1 MTSSVEVAVVGGG
14 LAGLSAA
21 WRLARRG
28 IDVHLFEAAQRVG
41 GFVGTV
47 KTPEGF
53 LLERGPSSIRGGRST
68 IRLLVQLLG
77 LDAHIQEGQAAAKRR
92 FVWARGR
99 LNEVPNN
106 PVALVKSGIL
116 SPRGKLALFA
126 EPFRKARRDGADETV
141 AELFARRI
149 GQEAVD
155 NLIDPIITGIFA
167 GNPARLGTDAFP
179 GLGEVE
185 RKYGSFFGALVKRG
199 PAAMGGGGLYSFDAG
214 LEILPATMGAELGQ
228 RVHYGRVA
236 DRLEPVEGGGVRVHF
251 REGEPVVARE
261 VIVATPS
268 LEVGRVLGGGGVA
281 EARFLSALPHPP
293 IVRVEI
299 GVRKADVAHPL
310 DGFGL
315 LCASSSP
322 LPNGAG
328 PVLGIVFASSVFAGR
343 APADH
348 HAITVLLGGMRD
360 PDADQRSDE
369 ALVAQAC
376 GALTEVLGL
385 RGAPVMTLVTRW
397 PRAIPQYQ
405 PGHARAI
412 EALKKAL
419 PRGVQLA
426 GNYLEGVSMDSA
438 VATGLAAA
446 DAVRA

>member
-1 MTSSVEVAVVGGG
+1 MIGVAVIGGG

-28 IDVHLFEAAQRVG
+28 VDVHLFEAAGRVG

-47 KTPEGF
+47 KTPDGF

-68 IRLLVQLLG
+68 IRLLVQMLG
-77 LDAHIQEGQAAAKRR
+77 LDGHIQDGRAAAKRR
-92 FVWARGR
+92 FIWARGR
-99 LNEVPNN
+99 LIEVPSN
-106 PVALVKSGIL
+106 PVALVKSPIL
-116 SPRGKLALFA
+116 TPRGKLALFS
-126 EPFRKARRDGADETV
+126 EPFVKARRDGAAETV

-149 GQEAVD
+149 GREAVD
-155 NLIDPIITGIFA
+155 NLIDPIVTGIFA

-185 RKYGSFFGALVKRG
+185 KKYGSFFGALMKRG
-199 PAAMGGGGLYSFDAG
+199 PAAMGGGGLYSFDEG
-214 LEILPATMGAELGQ
+214 LEILPATMGAELGE
-228 RVHYGRVA
+228 RVHHGRVA
-236 DRLEPVEGGGVRVHF
+236 DRLETIAGGVRVHF
-251 REGEPVVARE
+251 REGEAVEARE

-268 LEVGRVLGGGGVA
+268 LEVGRILA
-281 EARFLSALPHPP
+281 DTPEARFLGAMPHPP

-299 GVRKADVAHPL
+299 GVKKADVAHAL

-315 LCASSSP
+315 LCASTSP

-328 PVLGIVFASSVFAGR
+328 PVLGIVFASSVFEGR

-348 HAITVLLGGMRD
+348 HAITVLLGGTRD

-369 ALVAQAC
+369 ALVTQAC

-385 RGAPVMTLVTRW
+385 RGAPTMTLVTRW
-397 PRAIPQYQ
+397 SRAIPQYQ
-405 PGHARAI
+405 PGHAAAI
-412 EALKKAL
+412 AALKRAL
-419 PRGVQLA
+419 PHGVQLA

-446 DAVRA
+446 DAVRV